1 MEVTTFLTIIQG
13 VDTLVT
19 MVRVCSRYH
28 LMYTEAAHKIQTH
41 AFKAVVGAQL
51 AKKIQ
56 SKQQMRLL
64 SFVSDFVKAV
74 DVMHLERNDAY
85 RVRQEERLA
94 TARRERA
101 LKKDKED
108 ELKLHS
114 MGFLRDKLSKL
125 YIQPDTLLQLIIDA
139 LKVKL
144 AEHPERN
151 AVVALV
157 GNLDQQDPD
166 AFKPYQSHFY
176 WIEVLCPV
184 TQRPFECNMLEDS
197 VFSPTTI
204 CMLKKAIQAMV
215 YVDLRVLHHEHE
227 IMSLEQ

>member
-1 MEVTTFLTIIQG
+1 
-13 VDTLVT
+13 
-19 MVRVCSRYH
+19 
-28 LMYTEAAHKIQTH
+28 MYTETAHKLQTH
-41 AFKAVVGAQL
+41 AVKLVVGTQL

-56 SKQQMRLL
+56 RKQQMRFL
-64 SFVSDFVKAV
+64 SALSDLVKAV

-85 RVRQEERLA
+85 RLRQEERLA
-94 TARRERA
+94 AARRERA

-108 ELKLHS
+108 EIKLHK

-144 AEHPERN
+144 ASHPERD

-166 AFKPYQSHFY
+166 AFKAHQSHFY

-197 VFSPTTI
+197 VFSPNTI
-204 CMLKKAIQAMV
+204 CMLKKAIQGMV

-227 IMSLEQ
+227 IMGLEE